1 MKFGFTIIVLLLAAV
16 NGAYGNFWI
25 IYLIFDKI
33 SRNFRCFCYIITGDV
48 DKINGVGVKKDNVTV
63 EGCEDSA
70 CESCVKK
77 CTKDYGILNPEYP
90 KCMKGCKNGAF
101 SYQANAFVITTL
113 LFMFYLVK

>member
-1 MKFGFTIIVLLLAAV
+1 MVLMVIFELFIL
-16 NGAYGNFWI
+16 F
-25 IYLIFDKI
+25 LIKI

-70 CESCVKK
+70 CKSCVTK
-77 CTKDYGILNPEYP
+77 CSLDFIGDPSALD
-90 KCMKGCKNGAF
+90 KCVKGCVNGAF
-101 SYQANAFVITTL
+101 SYQANAFVITAL